1 MAEFRKLF
9 YALGFAAMLTGVTS
23 VASAQTTICTQIA
36 TPAPIIR
43 EESFAEL
50 VGEFALD
57 CTGGLPTP
65 LGQDVPRVN
74 ITVSLSTNITS
85 KILATNASAGNW
97 SEALLIVDDPN
108 SASHPTIPLLACGQA
123 GAPDTGPSGLGIC
136 SIISS
141 GNADQTYSGVP
152 LFQTVVTNGVGA
164 ATACTT
170 AFGCGHPNVFQGRQ
184 GTAQITGNTNTIVF
198 GGVPF
203 DPPGNAIPENSATEG
218 IELRSGHRI
227 LRITNIRANSPPVSG
242 GFLFQTV
249 IMEININAN
258 NISVTDTTRT
268 VAAVNRGLLNP
279 VVSSLATFVQC
290 QARTSGSTQAMSI
303 RFREGFLTS
312 FKPKSLEQVMANGLL
327 TGTNLSYNASVSGTT
342 TTATTSYG
350 TAALRQNI
358 PGLVYNTES
367 GFTARLAD
375 TNPTTNPPTGFNY
388 GTSSVGTNGATISN
402 TTNIAQA
409 GIATQ
414 GTRIAVTFR
423 DIPNGTTLAVP
434 SIVYLYPAGSGPL
447 TTGATPAAVLPT
459 GVAVRTTPVSARGD
473 GPYLPPTVLTG
484 TQVVTG
490 DIVVYEILYS
500 DPSSV
505 EDLYIPFTETH
516 SVASLASDLPEVAK
530 TAQVSGG
537 FAPFILAT
545 DSASVWGQAQRT
557 LDLSTTNAA
566 DAPTVGSVLFTPYL
580 PVPRFRAQ
588 SAFVDLYRIT
598 KCACNLLFPFVTNA
612 ATSNGNFDTG
622 IAIANTSLTPGAA
635 LFSSQRFGFSSGN
648 AQDGPVQFWYYPANA
663 TDPPVATQ
671 CTNITATGVCPG
683 TTQVKAGETLLYV
696 LSQSSTRWGL
706 RAAPGFTGYMIAQA
720 SFQYCHAFA
729 YISPQGAFPLTNGM
743 SVGYLALQLDGNT
756 DLNRRTSQAAES
768 LSQ

>member
-9 YALGFAAMLTGVTS
+9 YALGFAAMLAGVSST
-23 VASAQTTICTQIA
+23 ASAQTTICTQIA

-65 LGQDVPRVN
+65 INQDVPRVN

-85 KILATNASAGNW
+85 KILATATAGNW

-108 SASHPTIPLLACGQA
+108 SASHPTTPLLACGQT
-123 GAPDTGPSGLGIC
+123 GAPDTSTSGPGVC
-136 SIISS
+136 SIIST
-141 GNADQTYSGVP
+141 GNPDNTYSGTP
-152 LFQTVVTNGVGA
+152 GTTQAGVAVACDG
-164 ATACTT
+164 TAGRPASS

-184 GTAQITGNTNTIVF
+184 GFAQNTGNTNTIVF

-203 DPPGNAIPENSATEG
+203 DPPGNQADAT
-218 IELRSGHRI
+218 IETPARSGHRI

-249 IMEININAN
+249 IMEVNINAN
-258 NISVTDTTRT
+258 NVSVTNTTRT
-268 VAAVNRGLLNP
+268 VASVNRGLLTP
-279 VVSSLATFVQC
+279 VVNGGFGASTFVQC
-290 QARTSGSTQAMSI
+290 QARTANSTQGMSV

-312 FKPKSLEQVMANGLL
+312 FKPKGVEQVIANSQVI
-327 TGTNLSYNASVSGTT
+327 GTNRSYDTVNLPSG
-342 TTATTSYG
+342 YG
-350 TAALRQNI
+350 VTGGTRQNV

-367 GFTARLAD
+367 GFTAASSQSLPA
-375 TNPTTNPPTGFNY
+375 PNPPVGYNY
-388 GTSSVGTNGATISN
+388 GATTVGSATSSISN
-402 TTNIAQA
+402 STGIANA

-423 DIPNGTTLAVP
+423 DIPNGTTVTAPTV
-434 SIVYLYPAGSGPL
+434 VFLYPAGTSS
-447 TTGATPAAVLPT
+447 TPT
-459 GVAVRTTPVSARGD
+459 GVAVRTAAASARGD
-473 GPYLPPTVLTG
+473 GPFAPLG
-484 TQVVTG
+484 SGNFVVTG
-490 DIVVYEILYS
+490 DLIVYEILYA
-500 DPSSV
+500 DPSAI
-505 EDLYIPFTETH
+505 EDLLIPITETH
-516 SVASLASDLPEVAK
+516 TLASLASDLPEVNK

-537 FAPFILAT
+537 FAPFILGT
-545 DSASVWGQAQRT
+545 DSANVWGQAQQASDT
-557 LDLSTTNAA
+557 VQVVVFTN
-566 DAPTVGSVLFTPYL
+566 FL
-580 PVPRFRAQ
+580 PVPRFRTQ
-588 SAFVDLYRIT
+588 SAFQDLFRIQ

-612 ATSNGNFDTG
+612 ATTNGNFDTG

-635 LFSSQRFGFSSGN
+635 TSPAQRFGFTNGTS
-648 AQDGPVQFWYYPANA
+648 QDGPVQFWYYPANA

-671 CTNITATGVCPG
+671 CTNTTATGVCPG

-696 LSQSSTRWGL
+696 LSQNSTRWGL
-706 RAAPGFTGYMIAQA
+706 KSAPGFTGYVIAQA

-743 SVGYLALQLDGNT
+743 SVGYLALNLDGNSL
-756 DLNRRTSQAAES
+756 LNGRTNQAAEG
-768 LSQ
+768 LLH